1 MLLSLGDDTEEAF
14 GLAGEW
20 SRRNVTKVLA
30 AHGCQAEIGYR
41 HAAPPQRRPGMAFVI
56 VFLALVT
63 VAILALVWCAV
74 LMVRWA
80 RHQPS

>member
-1 MLLSLGDDTEEAF
+1 MSLGDDTEEAF

-20 SRRNVTKVLA
+20 SRRNVTNVLA

-41 HAAPPQRRPGMAFVI
+41 HAAPPHQKPRVVVFMIV
-56 VFLALVT
+56 VFLALVI
-63 VAILALVWCAV
+63 AILALVWCAV